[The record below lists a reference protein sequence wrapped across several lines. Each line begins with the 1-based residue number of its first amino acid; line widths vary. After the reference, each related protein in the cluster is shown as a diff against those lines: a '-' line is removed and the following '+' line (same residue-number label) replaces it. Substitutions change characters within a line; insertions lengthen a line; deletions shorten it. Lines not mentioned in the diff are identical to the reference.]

1 MTPLPSMLPLANIP
15 LMPEQ
20 ASTMAEKVDGLYY
33 VMIGLSAVASVLI
46 IAALIFFIVRY
57 RRRHDDEIGHREHAG
72 NWLEITWTVIPG
84 IIFLGLFYWGA
95 HVYFENYRIPADAE
109 RYYVVGKQWMW
120 KYQHPSGNREIND
133 LHVPVNRPIEL
144 VITSEDVIHSFY
156 VPAFRVK
163 RDAVP
168 GQYTT
173 AWFEATKTG
182 TYDIFCAEY
191 CGAEHSLMI
200 GKIHVM
206 EEADYQEWLEGKGDG
221 GRSLVATGEKLF
233 EEKACSTCHRPDSSA
248 RAPILNGIYGSEIAL
263 LGGDRTKADDN
274 YIRESILEPSA
285 KVVAGYQPIMPT
297 YKGQLTE
304 EEILELMS
312 YIKSLEGVDEGAQ
325 GTR

>member
-1 MTPLPSMLPLANIP
+1 MKLPLANIP

-20 ASTMAEKVDGLYY
+20 ASTIAGRVDMLYY
-33 VMIGLSAVASVLI
+33 VLLGLSAFASVAI
-46 IAALIFFIVRY
+46 VAALIILIVRY
-57 RRRHDDEIGHREHAG
+57 RRRHPDEVGHRESAPE
-72 NWLEITWTVIPG
+72 WLEIAWTIVPG
-84 IIFLGLFYWGA
+84 VLFIGLFFWGA
-95 HVYFENYRIPADAE
+95 MVYFQNYRIPADAE
-109 RYYVVGKQWMW
+109 RFYVVGKQWMW

-133 LHVPVNRPIEL
+133 LHVPVGRPIEL

-168 GQYTT
+168 GRYTT

-182 TYDIFCAEY
+182 TFDIFCAEY

-206 EEADYQEWLEGKGDG
+206 EPAAYEEWLEGKDD
-221 GRSLVATGEKLF
+221 GRSLVATGAELF
-233 EEKACSTCHRPDSSA
+233 EEKACSTCHRQDTSA
-248 RAPILNGIYGSEIAL
+248 RAPILNGVYGSEVAL
-263 LGGDRTKADDN
+263 LGGDRVTADDN
-274 YIRESILEPSA
+274 YIRESILDPTA

-312 YIKSLEGVDEGAQ
+312 YIKSLESVADGAQ

>member
-1 MTPLPSMLPLANIP
+1 MTTAPLLNIP

-20 ASTMAEKVDGLYY
+20 ASTMAREVDTLYY
-33 VMIGLSAVASVLI
+33 VLLGLSAFATVGIVTVLI
-46 IAALIFFIVRY
+46 WFIIRY
-57 RRRHDDEIGHREHAG
+57 RRRHEDEIGHREHAG
-72 NWLEITWTVIPG
+72 DWLEITWTVVPA
-84 IIFLGLFYWGA
+84 IIFVGLFFWGA
-95 HVYFENYRIPADAE
+95 KVYFQNYRIPADAE

-133 LHVPVNRPIEL
+133 LHVPVGRPIEL
-144 VITSEDVIHSFY
+144 VITSEDVIHSFF

-200 GKIHVM
+200 GKIHVL
-206 EEADYQEWLEGKGDG
+206 EPQEYEAWLEGQGD
-221 GRSLVATGEKLF
+221 GRSLVATGEQLF
-233 EEKACSTCHRPDSSA
+233 QEKACSTCHRSDTSA

-263 LGGDRTKADDN
+263 LGGDRVRADDN
-274 YIRESILEPSA
+274 YIRESILDPSA

-312 YIKSLEGVDEGAQ
+312 YIKSLDSADHGAT
-325 GTR
+325 GTK

>member
-1 MTPLPSMLPLANIP
+1 MKLPF
-15 LMPEQ
+15 MPEQ
-20 ASTMAEKVDGLYY
+20 ASTTAQDVDTLFAFT
-33 VMIGLSAVASVLI
+33 VVLSVVASVLI
-46 IAALIFFIVRY
+46 VIALLGFAIRY
-57 RRRHDDEIGHREHAG
+57 RRRHAAEIGHREHAG

-84 IIFLGLFYWGA
+84 IIFLGLFVWGLQ
-95 HVYFENYRIPADAE
+95 VYFETYRIPANAE

-133 LHVPVNRPIEL
+133 LHVPVGRPIEL
-144 VITSEDVIHSFY
+144 VITSEDVIHSFF

-168 GQYTT
+168 GRYST

-182 TYDIFCAEY
+182 TFDIFCAEY

-206 EEADYQEWLEGKGDG
+206 ELADYEAWLEGKEG
-221 GRSLVATGEKLF
+221 GRSIVASGADLF
-233 EEKACSTCHRPDSSA
+233 EQKACSTCHRSDSSA
-248 RAPILNGIYGSEIAL
+248 RAPILDHVYGKEVAL
-263 LGGDRTKADDN
+263 LGGDRVTADDN
-274 YIRESILEPSA
+274 YLRESIVNPSA

-304 EEILELMS
+304 EEILELIG
-312 YIKSLEGVDEGAQ
+312 YIKSLGGDEDGAAQ

>member
-1 MTPLPSMLPLANIP
+1 MTMPLANIP

-20 ASTMAEKVDGLYY
+20 ASTIAEDVDLLYY
-33 VMIGLSAVASVLI
+33 VLLGLSAFATVAIVGV
-46 IAALIFFIVRY
+46 LIFFIIRY
-57 RRRHDDEIGHREHAG
+57 RRRHADEIGHREHAAE
-72 NWLEITWTVIPG
+72 WLETAWTIVPAV
-84 IIFLGLFYWGA
+84 IFLGLFFWGA
-95 HVYFENYRIPADAE
+95 VVYFDNYRVPADAE

-133 LHVPVNRPIEL
+133 LHVPVGRPIEL

-168 GQYTT
+168 GRYST

-206 EEADYQEWLEGKGDG
+206 EPADYEAWLEGKDD
-221 GRSLVATGEKLF
+221 GRSLVATGEQLF
-233 EEKACSTCHRPDSSA
+233 QEKACNTCHQPDSSA
-248 RAPILNGIYGSEIAL
+248 RAPILNGLYGAEVAL
-263 LGGDRTKADDN
+263 LNGDRVTADDN
-274 YIRESILEPSA
+274 YIRESILNPTA
-285 KVVAGYQPIMPT
+285 KVVSGYQPIMPT

-304 EEILELMS
+304 EELLELMS
-312 YIKSLEGVDEGAQ
+312 YIKSLESVAGAQ